1 MIQTKT
7 HKVPTK
13 LQLSN
18 TFFNKVL
25 SSGGRLPVYATCL
38 LGEFANQKITNFGRS
53 ISVIRSRNISAHI
66 LMQTQ
71 SQLRTA
77 YKDHTET
84 IIGCCSSILFLGGKE
99 PSTFKCISESLGK
112 ETIDTYSESDTC
124 GQQRSH
130 GLNYQKLGKPLMTP
144 DELAIMPGSR
154 CILPLQ
160 GVHPFY
166 SRKYDI
172 TKHPMYPLL
181 ADADEGNRFEVWK

>member
-1 MIQTKT
+1 MSSTFGNFIKSVIPGLAPAYDAFFVCNT
-7 HKVPTK
+7 
-13 LQLSN
+13 LSN
-18 TFFNKVL
+18 KAL
-25 SSGGRLPVYATCL
+25 SYGERL
-38 LGEFANQKITNFGRS
+38 

-66 LMQTQ
+66 LVQTQ
-71 SQLRTA
+71 SQLRA
-77 YKDHTET
+77 VYKDHAET

-99 PSTFKCISESLGK
+99 PSTLKSISESLGK
-112 ETIDTYSESDTC
+112 ETIDTYSESDTR

-130 GLNYQKLGKPLMTP
+130 GLNYQKLGKQLLAP

-154 CILPLQ
+154 CILQLQ

-181 ADADEGNRFEVWK
+181 ADADEGNRFEVGR